1 MNGDK
6 AAVHLLAPFD
16 HVAPRVHVPKLLYF
30 TSAADSEEIVSVLRN
45 AVSKTLE
52 ALPILK
58 GTVNEVTDGFGYQE
72 GCLGIR
78 APYYTADQILS
89 VQDLRKTY
97 DIRKL
102 RAEHFPSNGV
112 DAALVTPDLSRDPPP
127 AMLIQANLI
136 EGGLLLVFAIHHT
149 IMDEQGLFNVI
160 RVLSAYCSGSDGA
173 GLVGSDWTDRSQ
185 LMEGEGP
192 GKLEAY
198 PEYRL
203 RPEESLGKPPVYISD
218 EPTVGTAVLFFSD
231 SSLEKLKKAA
241 SKTDEVSRETN
252 GSVIVNGTESIN
264 STHEIS
270 KSWISTND
278 ALCGLL
284 WKSITT
290 ARVPTLVHH
299 PPSTLSHFNMAVSGR
314 SILSPPISP
323 NYVGNVTVISKA
335 YLPLSMLLP
344 LPPSSP
350 NGTEADETLQVEKTR
365 PEPLPLPSLAST
377 IRKSIANITSP
388 IIKDIIA
395 SLRSVPN
402 LQRLAP
408 SGYTSHGTN
417 IGCSSWARQP
427 YYDLQWGPVV
437 GGERGK
443 CERLRWRSLKTDGI
457 FVILPRLPGDK
468 VRGEEE
474 EGGLE
479 IILGLEREVLGRLL
493 EDEGLK
499 EFARW
504 RCG

>member
-1 MNGDK
+1 M
-6 AAVHLLAPFD
+6 HLLAPFD
-16 HVAPRVHVPKLLYF
+16 HVAPRAHVPKLLYF
-30 TSAADSEEIVSVLRN
+30 SSAAEPEDIVSVLRN

-58 GTVNEVTDGFGYQE
+58 GTVDKVKEGFSYQE
-72 GCLGIR
+72 GCLSIQ

-89 VQDLRKTY
+89 IRDLRKRY

-136 EGGLLLVFAIHHT
+136 EGGLLLAFAIHHT

-160 RVLSAYCSGSDGA
+160 RVLSSYCSGSDGA
-173 GLVGSDWTDRSQ
+173 RLVGPDWTDRSP

-218 EPTVGTAVLFFSD
+218 ESNVGTAVLFFSD
-231 SSLEKLKKAA
+231 SSLEKLKEVA
-241 SKTDEVSRETN
+241 SKTDEASKQVN
-252 GSVIVNGTESIN
+252 GSVVVNGTESIN
-264 STHEIS
+264 STHKIS

-290 ARVPTLVHH
+290 ARAPTLVHH

-344 LPPSSP
+344 LPTSSSP
-350 NGTEADETLQVEKTR
+350 NGTEVDETSQAKKTR
-365 PEPLPLPSLAST
+365 SGPLPLPSLALT
-377 IRKSIANITSP
+377 IRKSITNITSP
-388 IIKDIIA
+388 TIKDIIA

-402 LQRLAP
+402 LERLAP

-437 GGERGK
+437 GGETGK
-443 CERLRWRSLKTDGI
+443 CQRLRWRSLKTDGV
-457 FVILPRLPGDK
+457 FVILPRLPG
-468 VRGEEE
+468 GGAGGE

-479 IILGLEREVLGRLL
+479 IILGLEREVMGRLL
-493 EDEGLK
+493 GDEEFR
-499 EFARW
+499 EFAEW